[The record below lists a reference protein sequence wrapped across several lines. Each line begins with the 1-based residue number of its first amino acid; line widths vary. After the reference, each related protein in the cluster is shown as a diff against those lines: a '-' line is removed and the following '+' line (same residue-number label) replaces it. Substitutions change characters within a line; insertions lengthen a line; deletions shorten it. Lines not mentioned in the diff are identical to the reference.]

1 MRSDVTRSIFFE
13 MSSTSA
19 RHKFEGSSNEQPDT
33 YFHRIAV
40 GGELFV
46 LGNGRRAI
54 HHHGYGTGLPAA
66 NTTSLTASVATGS
79 ATKTTNGTVAADAV
93 NLSKFNTNTGILVGA
108 KVKVSGVSTANNAQ
122 VSGSVK
128 PSGMGRTI
136 DATTSMAGQI
146 SGTGFTT
153 ISNAATGANRNCS
166 GGNCLNSPGNA
177 STTNPGA
184 TLAGTSAVDAGSLA
198 AYAGTGTVA
207 LNRNATGSSTV
218 TTGSGANN
226 GTSGAFYSFTGGTYS
241 IDYEY
246 LNFSAPSFDG
256 SSVLRSLNLD
266 FGTRTI
272 NSGPITLNFSLFNI
286 GNQNSAGVNLTGFTR
301 DTGNSQFGTTLSTFT
316 GLAGG
321 ASQSYSVSFD
331 VSQIGLHQDVL
342 RLTMADD
349 APDGVGGRTYDLDIN
364 VSGTGINDVV
374 SDVPEPATWMTL
386 IAGFGMVGAS
396 ARSRR
401 SRGTVAS

>member
-1 MRSDVTRSIFFE
+1 MQTFTRISAALLLGVSFSSAAMAVVPFTTTVT
-13 MSSTSA
+13 A
-19 RHKFEGSSNEQPDT
+19 
-33 YFHRIAV
+33 
-40 GGELFV
+40 
-46 LGNGRRAI
+46 
-54 HHHGYGTGLPAA
+54 TGLPAA

-79 ATKTTNGTVAADAV
+79 ATNTTNGTVSADAV

-108 KVKVSGVSTANNAQ
+108 KVKVNGVNTANNAQ

-128 PSGMGRTI
+128 ATGMARTI
-136 DATTSMAGQI
+136 DATTSMAGEI

-153 ISNAATGANRNCS
+153 ISNAATAANRNCT

-177 STTNPGA
+177 ATTNPGA
-184 TLAGTSAVDAGSLA
+184 TLSGTSTVAAGSLA

-226 GTSGAFYSFTGGTYS
+226 GTAGAFYSFTGGTYS

-246 LNFSAPSFDG
+246 LNFSSPSFDG
-256 SSVLRSLNLD
+256 TSVLRSLNLD

-286 GNQNSAGVNLTGFTR
+286 GNENSAGVSLTGVTR
-301 DTGNSQFGTTLSTFT
+301 DTNNAQFATTLSNFT
-316 GLAGG
+316 GMAGG
-321 ASQSYSVSFD
+321 ASQSYSVTFN
-331 VSQIGLHQDVL
+331 VSQLGVQQDVL
-342 RLTMADD
+342 RLTMADE
-349 APDGVGGRTYDLDIN
+349 APGGVGGQTYDLDIN
-364 VSGTGINDVV
+364 ISGTGIDGVV
-374 SDVPEPATWMTL
+374 SEVPEPQTWVTL
-386 IAGFGMVGAS
+386 IAGFGMVGVS

-401 SRGTVAS
+401 SRGAVAS